1 MRHLCFLVLL
11 LFWAACG
18 YAQSNSYLFVWAG
31 DDAKKSSDF
40 LAVLDADSK
49 SPHYGQVVA
58 SVAVPGPSGTPHHT
72 ELEMPD
78 GGFLLANAFES
89 GRTMLFDLR
98 QPQHPSLVTSFG
110 DLDGYM
116 HPHTYVRLPNGH
128 VLATFQYHGGHEPKS
143 DGGGLVEFDERGH
156 LIRSGSAMDAA
167 AKGELIR
174 PYSLVVIPALD
185 RVVST
190 NTSMHADRDTRTVQV
205 WRLSDLKLLRTLVL
219 PPGPRRSEQQLP
231 GEPRLLADSKTVLIH
246 TFSCGL
252 YQMEGIETDHPSV
265 RHVKTFDGERCAV
278 PLRIG
283 HYWIQTLFS
292 AHALASYDISDLAHI
307 REVSRVTLDDKQK
320 PHWIAADADSR
331 RVVLNSGEYGEH
343 RLFIVNFDSQTG
355 ALKLDEHFGD
365 PGSDRAGVSMDSK
378 SWPHG
383 FHGDAYP
390 HGTVFSRPTAAV
402 KSASLRD

>member
-1 MRHLCFLVLL
+1 MRDVCCFVFLL
-11 LFWAACG
+11 LFWAASG

-49 SPHYGQVVA
+49 SSHYGQVVA

-89 GRTMLFDLR
+89 GRTVLFDLR
-98 QPQHPSLVTSFG
+98 QPLHPSLATSFG

-116 HPHTYVRLPNGH
+116 HPHTYVRLANGR
-128 VLATFQYHGGHEPKS
+128 VLATFQYHGAHEPKS

-205 WRLSDLKLLRTLVL
+205 WRLSDRKSTR
-219 PPGPRRSEQQLP
+219 
-231 GEPRLLADSKTVLIH
+231 
-246 TFSCGL
+246 
-252 YQMEGIETDHPSV
+252 
-265 RHVKTFDGERCAV
+265 
-278 PLRIG
+278 
-283 HYWIQTLFS
+283 
-292 AHALASYDISDLAHI
+292 
-307 REVSRVTLDDKQK
+307 
-320 PHWIAADADSR
+320 
-331 RVVLNSGEYGEH
+331 LNSSH
-343 RLFIVNFDSQTG
+343 
-355 ALKLDEHFGD
+355 
-365 PGSDRAGVSMDSK
+365 
-378 SWPHG
+378 
-383 FHGDAYP
+383 
-390 HGTVFSRPTAAV
+390 
-402 KSASLRD
+402 